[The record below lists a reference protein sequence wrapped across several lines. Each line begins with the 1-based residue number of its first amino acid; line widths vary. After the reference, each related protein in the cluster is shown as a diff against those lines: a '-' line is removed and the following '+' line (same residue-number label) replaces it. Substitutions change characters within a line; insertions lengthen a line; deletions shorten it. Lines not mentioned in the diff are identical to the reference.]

1 MAGNRTVRTDTL
13 AETHVG
19 VQLTMPGRQS
29 LVQPKSLVTRS
40 VLKRVDLHE
49 YLPNIYIVY
58 TIYIL
63 IYICVYTHTYDSVQD
78 ASWLMFTRQ
87 IAQLLTSEVKRRGSA
102 HQCTRTSFWFHY
114 LKTKHVTQRFHVGS
128 C

>member
-13 AETHVG
+13 AETHAG
-19 VQLTMPGRQS
+19 VKLTMPGRHS

-58 TIYIL
+58 TIYML
-63 IYICVYTHTYDSVQD
+63 IYLFTYVCIHIH
-78 ASWLMFTRQ
+78 M
-87 IAQLLTSEVKRRGSA
+87 IV
-102 HQCTRTSFWFHY
+102 C
-114 LKTKHVTQRFHVGS
+114 KTPLGS
-128 C
+128 CLPVKLLNC